1 MDNQNYSCVKIP
13 KKNPSAQLPFP
24 IIQPEVHHLDF
35 DYDHDKDK
43 DRDKD
48 KHKEK
53 CDDYNPI
60 YEKPYDQ
67 PHDKHEVC
75 KRPERVIPNPVFPAN
90 ATLPLLTPLAVR
102 QVGNTVFVTASI
114 PAEAIITLPT
124 EALEI
129 KRISKKLKI
138 TQCRFLDAPAAIAP
152 GFPQD
157 TPKLFLGGFVRKDIQ
172 FSQMKKRTMT
182 TVEGDIR
189 DFVVD
194 IPVSGVVNLG
204 TGLVLPDLQFDQE
217 REFEFARRRRLGE
230 GFPDKERLLSPDFT
244 EFNVTSNKFLNRL
257 PHCELIFSQISEMDD
272 QLDREPLCG
281 GPFEEGTFRT
291 LQEKMVIVVQVA
303 LTFPILPVAGLCPPC
318 P

>member
-24 IIQPEVHHLDF
+24 IIQPEVHYLDH
-35 DYDHDKDK
+35 DHDHDK
-43 DRDKD
+43 DKD

-53 CDDYNPI
+53 YDDYSPI

-67 PHDKHEVC
+67 SHDHPEVSP
-75 KRPERVIPNPVFPAN
+75 RPEHVIPNPVFPAN
-90 ATLPLLTPLAVR
+90 ATLPLLTPLAVN

-129 KRISKKLKI
+129 KRISKMLKI
-138 TQCRFLDAPAAIAP
+138 TQCRFFNAPAAIAP

-157 TPKLFLGGFVRKDIQ
+157 NPKLFIGGFVRKDIQ
-172 FSQMKKRTMT
+172 YSQMKKRTMT
-182 TVEGDIR
+182 TVEGEIK

-204 TGLVLPDLQFDQE
+204 SGLVIPELQFDQE
-217 REFEFARRRRLGE
+217 QEYEYARRRRLGT

-257 PHCELIFSQISEMDD
+257 PICELVYSQINEMDE
-272 QLDREPLCG
+272 QLDRKPLCG

-303 LTFPILPVAGLCPPC
+303 ITFPPLPVGAATCPPR